1 MSPNKSRPSS
11 VGRSDNLG
19 CHVPEIVSDNKYD
32 KFSAD
37 RNIYEITYREGT
49 VIALSNPLA
58 MSLRTLMK
66 GVAPIPSPINKIISY
81 LE

>member
-1 MSPNKSRPSS
+1 MI
-11 VGRSDNLG
+11 NLQLIE
-19 CHVPEIVSDNKYD
+19 V
-32 KFSAD
+32 
-37 RNIYEITYREGT
+37 YEITYHAGA
-49 VIALSNPLA
+49 VITLSNPLA

>member
-19 CHVPEIVSDNKYD
+19 CHVPEIVQIINMI
-32 KFSAD
+32 
-37 RNIYEITYREGT
+37 NLQLIEVYEITYHAGA
-49 VIALSNPLA
+49 VITLSNPLA